1 MKFKDLI
8 SVIDG
13 DAILNII
20 TESRHTTSKNVD
32 WLVPP
37 QKGARACTPFSAR
50 ACTPFSA
57 VSKNGIIMFTKC
69 SHFVKRLSTNFIFKL
84 I

>member
-32 WLVPP
+32 WLVP
-37 QKGARACTPFSAR
+37 QKGARASTCLIYEPLQYISLYASKAMSAQ
-50 ACTPFSA
+50 
-57 VSKNGIIMFTKC
+57 VY
-69 SHFVKRLSTNFIFKL
+69 H
-84 I
+84 